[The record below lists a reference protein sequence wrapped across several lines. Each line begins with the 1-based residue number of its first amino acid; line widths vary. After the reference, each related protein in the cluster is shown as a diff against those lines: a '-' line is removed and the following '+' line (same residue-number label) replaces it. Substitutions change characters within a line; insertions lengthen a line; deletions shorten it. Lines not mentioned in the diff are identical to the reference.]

1 MAKKTK
7 SAKKGAHTIVTGS
20 VVTKTAPKSKM
31 ANYGA
36 QKPTMNKAKM
46 TGGLKGGR
54 V

>member
-7 SAKKGAHTIVTGS
+7 GAKGAHSIVTGA
-20 VVTKTAPKSKM
+20 VVTKGAPKAKM

-54 V
+54 I